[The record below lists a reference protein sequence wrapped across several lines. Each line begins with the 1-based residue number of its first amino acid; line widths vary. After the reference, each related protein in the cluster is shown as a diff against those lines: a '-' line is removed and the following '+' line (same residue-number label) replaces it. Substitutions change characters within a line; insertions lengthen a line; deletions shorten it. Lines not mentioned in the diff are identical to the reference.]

1 MTHTRRPRPAPR
13 NQHARVWA
21 DLANQVEALRLNLVD
36 TYDATIDTA
45 RFGTVSAPH
54 ARALITGR
62 TLSSTNTAADAL
74 IELERTLRNEAARLD
89 RNGGPR

>member
-1 MTHTRRPRPAPR
+1 MTLTRRHRPAPR
-13 NQHARVWA
+13 NPHARVWA
-21 DLANQVEALRLNLVD
+21 DLANQVEALRLDL
-36 TYDATIDTA
+36 TAAYTATIDTA

-74 IELERTLRNEAARLD
+74 VDLERTLRNEAARLE
-89 RNGGPR
+89 RNAGPR